1 MPVPMPAAV
10 VLIVCKTVVA
20 GPADQNA
27 AYTGYENRQWATEH
41 SMMVCRRQEVQLE
54 DSAVFQS
61 TPAMPVAAQPFNL
74 QQCQRSSVML
84 GAEWDAAHR
93 GSSYRTWRVA
103 CPVPIVRKNPDGTED
118 IIAWKMPECGHRDIV
133 VCEIDTAI

>member
-10 VLIVCKTVVA
+10 VLIVCKTAIA

-27 AYTGYENRQWATEH
+27 KWTGYENRTWATEH
-41 SMMVCRRQEVQLE
+41 SMMVCRRQEVQLF
-54 DSAVFQS
+54 DQS
-61 TPAMPVAAQPFNL
+61 EALGAQAQPFNMER
-74 QQCQRSSVML
+74 CQHSGIML
-84 GAEWDAAHR
+84 GAEWDATHR
-93 GSSYRTWRVA
+93 GSAYRTWRVA

-118 IIAWKMPECGHRDIV
+118 IIAWKMPDCGHRDTV